1 MSRFGVLK
9 QQLKML
15 IATPKGWLSWFIAN
29 VITSLP
35 WAIPLIYGFIFK
47 DNNGY
52 VIAGSIWAF
61 MMLPLTPF
69 WILNLAIALFLRNKV
84 IKG

>member
-1 MSRFGVLK
+1 
-9 QQLKML
+9 ML
-15 IATPKGWLSWFIAN
+15 ATPLGWLSWFIAN

-35 WAIPLIYGFIFK
+35 WIIPLLYGFVFK

-52 VIAGSIWAF
+52 VLAGSIWTF

-69 WILNLAIALFLRNKV
+69 WILNLAVAIWIKNLLTKNKRV
-84 IKG
+84 IIKEGN